1 MILYCRLCGLEI
13 WQRQGGPNTD
23 KCFEKY
29 IVRECDFFIDVL
41 TEESRTRVIIYI
53 DEIGTHDPSGLQRCS
68 DVIAVVGYAAPLDA
82 WESIERTWMQT
93 LDLYGVTQF
102 QTHSLVMKQESPEM
116 DWPELKRQQFINALI
131 EIVRSHT
138 SLGVAGVLNVRDY
151 EEFAPDWFQRESEHP
166 YYFGFQLFFDMLL
179 GTLEKL
185 LDPPLLPQQKLTFV
199 LDQNDFMQ
207 RSAGTFLQL
216 KALRDTH
223 DRMGTITFKSRKDC
237 PLLQV
242 VDLIACLMR
251 DDVARQTQSKP
262 KQQWAAEMR
271 QRYNL
276 VSGIYDRDNIP
287 GLIQRIMAAKL
298 KAASTNSAREMRVV
312 V

>member
-1 MILYCRLCGLEI
+1 
-13 WQRQGGPNTD
+13 
-23 KCFEKY
+23 
-29 IVRECDFFIDVL
+29 
-41 TEESRTRVIIYI
+41 
-53 DEIGTHDPSGLQRCS
+53 
-68 DVIAVVGYAAPLDA
+68 
-82 WESIERTWMQT
+82 MQA
-93 LDLYGVTQF
+93 LDLYGATQF
-102 QTHSLVMKQESPEM
+102 QTYSLVRKQESSHL

-185 LDPPLLPQQKLTFV
+185 LDPPLPPQQKLTFV

-223 DRMGTITFKSRKDC
+223 NRMGTITFKSRKDC

-242 VDLIACLMR
+242 VDLIACLMC
-251 DDVARQTQSKP
+251 DDVARQTPGKP
-262 KQQWAAEMR
+262 RQEWAAEMR

-298 KAASTNSAREMRVV
+298 KAASTNSGREMRVV